1 MRKRRNHTEFSK
13 IMLIFHMIVSTSL
26 CIATAMGTF
35 MGRDVTAL
43 GILAGTSFVTGGTW
57 GGFYYWKA
65 KNENRSKYAQ
75 KFVKQMADKYG
86 IEAVCRI
93 CELVLKD

>member
-1 MRKRRNHTEFSK
+1 MRKRRNRTEFSK
-13 IMLIFHMIVSTSL
+13 IMLIVHVIVSTSL
-26 CIATAMGTF
+26 CIATAIGTF
-35 MGRDVTAL
+35 MGRDITEL
-43 GILAGTSFVTGGTW
+43 SILAGTSFMTGGTW
-57 GGFYYWKA
+57 GGFYYWKS